1 MDKNKL
7 EKILYAVLALFF
19 IILGVLYAT
28 SVISKATWSV
38 VFLVITLLSIVF
50 KVCFRKKKQR

>member
-1 MDKNKL
+1 MDRNKL

-28 SVISKATWSV
+28 SVISKAAWSV
-38 VFLVITLLSIVF
+38 IFLVITLLSIVF
-50 KVCFRKKKQR
+50 KVCFRKKKQ